1 MSHDR
6 ELGLRCN
13 GLSMSNAIAT
23 ARSYAGEGLPSMEY
37 GPLNRMTET
46 TEVLKSGAA
55 PAGRHFCG
63 AHWLLELEGYIA
75 CFAITSAAG
84 LELVFR
90 SSTHARRVR
99 RATFSLQR
107 RISSSRLFER
117 KVCIMGRAR
126 Q

>member
-1 MSHDR
+1 MTSRAVVERAISLWNNHDR
-6 ELGLRCN
+6 
-13 GLSMSNAIAT
+13 
-23 ARSYAGEGLPSMEY
+23 
-37 GPLNRMTET
+37 
-46 TEVLKSGAA
+46 
-55 PAGRHFCG
+55 
-63 AHWLLELEGYIA
+63 EGYIA

-84 LELVFR
+84 LEPVFR